1 MKQKKL
7 VTCLIFLCIT
17 QHVFLQ
23 KEHVIASAGTNLSEG
38 NVKLSFT
45 LGETF
50 TPTLKM
56 SETKITQGF
65 QQPHQHPLSSASTP
79 SHFNL
84 KVYPNPTTDFII
96 IENPENKE
104 GAYFYLYNESG
115 QILQSAGMQGNF
127 QQLDLTALPAGIY
140 LLQTTYQ
147 NQSYTTTIIKSSTF

>member
-7 VTCLIFLCIT
+7 ITCLFFLFAT

-23 KEHVIASAGTNLSEG
+23 KEHVIASAGTNLSEA

-65 QQPHQHPLSSASTP
+65 QQPHQQPLSSAST
-79 SHFNL
+79 HNNFNL
-84 KVYPNPTTDFII
+84 KVYPNPTTDFIV

-127 QQLDLTALPAGIY
+127 QKLDLTGLPAGNY

-147 NQSYTTTIIKSSTF
+147 NQSFTTTIIKSSTF